1 MLSLGIFMGNMQLS
15 NDNRIEIAEAISAQI
30 KQKFGLTV
38 FELSLNTF
46 NENINIKLLQSEA
59 TQELLTTVSESLSI
73 NYNNRYIFKSAP
85 ILSGSYMDNP
95 IHKKTALYYFEKV

>member
-15 NDNRIEIAEAISAQI
+15 NENRIEIAETISAQI

-59 TQELLTTVSESLSI
+59 TQELLTAVSESLSI
-73 NYNNRYIFKSAP
+73 NYRNRYIFKSAP

-95 IHKKTALYYFEKV
+95 MQKKTAIYYFEKI